1 MKTIFLVLSRPRTQ
15 STALDL
21 SLDGPRIS
29 LFLTATCLSPLSTV
43 TARLSASQSHRDLL
57 LLDLYASQS
66 LWVKIKIE
74 VLMAAVQT
82 LLLATFYSQ
91 VVSVVP
97 NNSSLLS
104 SIWYAS
110 ISHSHSI
117 FRFHSHSQSLFRC
130 FGTVYDMA
138 VDLTSETIVIVGQ
151 DKKIKTFDVAT
162 WRLIRSYNHDKDFG
176 EPIKGK

>member
-1 MKTIFLVLSRPRTQ
+1 
-15 STALDL
+15 
-21 SLDGPRIS
+21 
-29 LFLTATCLSPLSTV
+29 
-43 TARLSASQSHRDLL
+43 
-57 LLDLYASQS
+57 
-66 LWVKIKIE
+66 
-74 VLMAAVQT
+74 MAAVQT

-117 FRFHSHSQSLFRC
+117 FCFHSHS
-130 FGTVYDMA
+130 
-138 VDLTSETIVIVGQ
+138 Q

-176 EPIKGK
+176 EPIKVIMDPSCTYVVCSFYNKSIYIYDFMT